1 MTNSMTTD
9 GARLRLSEKV
19 RLRVDRRTGRCLL
32 LYPETGLELNET
44 GAEIVHLCDG
54 TWTFEEMAQRLV
66 QAHTDVS
73 PIVIE
78 RDLRAFLKALADRS
92 LVQSLP

>member
-1 MTNSMTTD
+1 M
-9 GARLRLSEKV
+9 
-19 RLRVDRRTGRCLL
+19 L

-54 TWTFEEMAQRLV
+54 TRTFGDMAQCLI
-66 QAHTDVS
+66 QMHPGIS
-73 PIVIE
+73 PGVLE
-78 RDLRAFLKALADRS
+78 GDLRAFLKALADRS